1 MFLLLLWWFVHKIT
15 VFASYIARL
24 CTLLFFILEWHM
36 LNSMGLVDIDTLDL
50 ETAKSLWLFLAAVDG
65 LILMYGFCMIP
76 SLNLQLYAWWPMS
89 NFKVLVKLH
98 FLDFF
103 LKNQLNSTFMIF
115 DSMMY
120 RYTHHGWTE
129 VGNNNNEK
137 ASHCGSSFAFQLGI
151 IK

>member
-1 MFLLLLWWFVHKIT
+1 MCFCCWWWWFVHKIT
-15 VFASYIARL
+15 VFASYKARL

-50 ETAKSLWLFLAAVDG
+50 ETAKSLWFFLAAVDS

-103 LKNQLNSTFMIF
+103 FLNQLNSTFMIF
-115 DSMMY
+115 DSIDIHIMVELKLAITIM
-120 RYTHHGWTE
+120 RKL
-129 VGNNNNEK
+129 VIVVLVLLF
-137 ASHCGSSFAFQLGI
+137 S
-151 IK
+151 

>member
-1 MFLLLLWWFVHKIT
+1 
-15 VFASYIARL
+15 
-24 CTLLFFILEWHM
+24 M

-103 LKNQLNSTFMIF
+103 FLKSVEFNFHDFWQY
-115 DSMMY
+115 D
-120 RYTHHGWTE
+120 
-129 VGNNNNEK
+129 V
-137 ASHCGSSFAFQLGI
+137 
-151 IK
+151 